1 MNPRYSRTHR
11 WLIAALLIVNLALK
25 LCWTG
30 VNELAGDEPFTVYW
44 SQRPLSE
51 LFGMLR
57 TENNPPIYFLL
68 MHGWGQLAP
77 LDPGWLRVPSA
88 VFSAITVWPL
98 FLLGNRLGGRVVG
111 ITAALLYSF
120 SQHSYGFAHEVRAYP
135 LFVLACTW
143 AVWQLLRLANDADR
157 HPSQRSASIIWLVLA
172 NVLATWAHYFGWLMV
187 GLELV
192 MVFTVPILR
201 AVRVKLL
208 VAAVLT
214 AVCSIPLLG
223 ILFSR
228 AGSSL
233 GHGTWVDVPG
243 WEEPYNM
250 VMRWSNAPVVAVIF
264 LALITTAFA
273 RGRMR
278 NMRMSIPLLWCGLP
292 LIGMF
297 LVSYLFPIYLDRYLL
312 FASIGF
318 YLLVA
323 QAAAVLIPNKKLGWV
338 LPLGCVVA
346 MAVTFLPWKSNGLHP
361 SQVVAQVDKWKD
373 GPTAVIIQPAWYDLT
388 YAWASDPALFQGAAP
403 LEMALRAH
411 DLFPIAGSDMPPLD
425 SATTTVIH
433 IDAWAAL
440 TDPGRNVLNE
450 IRARFLQ
457 VDSVEADKK
466 VMVRRFRHR

>member
-1 MNPRYSRTHR
+1 MV
-11 WLIAALLIVNLALK
+11 AALLVLNLALK

-44 SQRPLSE
+44 AQRPLSE
-51 LFGMLR
+51 LFGMLL
-57 TENNPPIYFLL
+57 TENNPPLYFLL
-68 MHGWGQLAP
+68 MHGWSQMVP
-77 LDPGWLRVPSA
+77 LDPGWLRIPSA
-88 VFSAITVWPL
+88 VFSALTVWPL
-98 FLLGNRLGGRVVG
+98 FLLGKRLGGRTAG
-111 ITAALLYSF
+111 LTAALLYSF
-120 SQHSYGFAHEVRAYP
+120 SQHSYGFAHEVRAYS

-143 AVWQLLRLANDADR
+143 AIWQLLRLANDAHR

-172 NVLATWAHYFGWLMV
+172 NVVATWAHYFGWLMV

-192 MVFTVPILR
+192 LVFAVPMLR
-201 AVRVKLL
+201 TMRVKML
-208 VAAVLT
+208 VTTVLT
-214 AVCSIPLLG
+214 AVCSIPMLG

-264 LALITTAFA
+264 LALISLALA

-278 NMRMSIPLLWCGLP
+278 HMAIPLLWCGLP

-297 LVSYLFPIYLDRYLL
+297 IVSFLFPIYLDRYLF

-323 QAAAVLIPNKKLGWV
+323 LAAAVLIPNKKLGWMV
-338 LPLGCVVA
+338 PLGCVLG
-346 MAVTFLPWKSNGLHP
+346 MAITFFPWKSNRLHP
-361 SQVVAQVDKWKD
+361 SQVVAQVEEWKV
-373 GPTAVIIQPAWYDLT
+373 GPTAVIRQPAWYDLT

-403 LEMALRAH
+403 VEMAMRAH
-411 DLFPIAGSDMPPLD
+411 EIFPITGSKMPLLD
-425 SATTTVIH
+425 TATTTVIH

-440 TDPGRNVLNE
+440 TDPGHNILN
-450 IRARFLQ
+450 RLRSRFLQ
-457 VDSVEADKK
+457 VDSAEADRK
-466 VMVRRFRHR
+466 VIVRRFRHR